1 MSNTLATDAASSDS
15 SPQRLSHA
23 IEAHCVDYIPEAE
36 RRGKA
41 WKQGPFWFTCN
52 FNFFSIALGF
62 LGPSL
67 GLSLLWTVVAG
78 TAGAMFGGLFVSL
91 HASQGPR
98 LGLPQMIQSRA
109 QFGYRGVLIPV
120 LVVLFNFMVFNVL
133 QGDVLQTG
141 LHGVFGWSE
150 LLFVIGVS
158 IIAALLAIFGHDWLH
173 RMARIMFWSALP
185 FYALLSIGMMT
196 GHAGGHAADSAGA
209 FKLSAF
215 MAVFAA
221 TASYNL
227 TLAPYVSDYTRYL
240 PAKTQTWRVVL
251 AVQFG
256 TSLSLVWLL
265 AIGAW
270 LASRTGA
277 SDALVSLYNSGNYM
291 ISYLGT
297 VLAILSALGLI
308 TVMGVNT
315 YSAVLSVATVID
327 CFKPVTPSRQLRI
340 VITLALM
347 VIWVVII
354 RNLGADQSTLITD
367 LLSVLLYLLT
377 PWTAVNLVDFFV
389 VRRGHYAITEI
400 MERGGGIYGEWAW
413 RGLTA
418 YFIGLA
424 VEIPFMVLSFYKGP
438 LAQRFGGIDVA
449 FIVGLFAASLAY
461 VLLARTLKVNAEAIA
476 IRRSDAMLHDT
487 GDSVTQP

>member
-1 MSNTLATDAASSDS
+1 MSHTLATDDAGLSDS
-15 SPQRLSHA
+15 PAPRLTHA

-78 TAGAMFGGLFVSL
+78 AAGAMFGGLFVSL

-120 LVVLFNFMVFNVL
+120 LIVLFNFMVFNVL

-158 IIAALLAIFGHDWLH
+158 VIAALLAIFGHDWLH
-173 RMARIMFWSALP
+173 RMARVMFWSALP
-185 FYALLSIGMMT
+185 FYVLLTIGMIT
-196 GHAGGHAADSAGA
+196 GHAGEDVQATEGA
-209 FKLSAF
+209 FTLTAF

-277 SDALVSLYNSGNYM
+277 SDALVSLYESGNHM
-291 ISYLGT
+291 ISNLGT
-297 VLAILSALGLI
+297 ALAILSALGLI

-327 CFKPVTPSRQLRI
+327 CFKPVSPSRRLRI
-340 VITLALM
+340 VTTFALM
-347 VIWVVII
+347 VIWVVVI
-354 RNLGADQSTLITD
+354 RNLGSDQSTLITD
-367 LLSVLLYLLT
+367 LLSILLYLLT
-377 PWTAVNLVDFFV
+377 PWTAVNLVDFFI

-400 MERGGGIYGEWAW
+400 LERGGGIYGEWAW

-418 YFIGLA
+418 YFIGLI

-438 LAQRFGGIDVA
+438 VAQHLDGIDIA
-449 FIVGLFAASLAY
+449 FVVGLVAAGLVY
-461 VLLARTLKVNAEAIA
+461 VLLARSLRVRAEATA
-476 IRRSDAMLHDT
+476 ITRSDAILHHASAAEAD
-487 GDSVTQP
+487 